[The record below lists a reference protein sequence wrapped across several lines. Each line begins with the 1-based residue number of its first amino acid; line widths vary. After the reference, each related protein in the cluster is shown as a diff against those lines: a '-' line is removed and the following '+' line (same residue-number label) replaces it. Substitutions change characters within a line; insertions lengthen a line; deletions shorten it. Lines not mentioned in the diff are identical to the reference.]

1 MEASLIGKALDFGS
15 KECGFESPVSKIM
28 PYDPIAFLVNHINFS
43 IITRRR
49 WTLLKCNKKML
60 RLLQLLRRIGIINSF
75 ILIRSW
81 KFPFI
86 IKLSPLFYKSST
98 FFNNIRLMST
108 PSKRFNVKLKTLKI
122 MDISIGKSLIILE
135 TSRGFMTHK
144 EALRL
149 GISGKLLLFL
159 S

>member
-1 MEASLIGKALDFGS
+1 
-15 KECGFESPVSKIM
+15 
-28 PYDPIAFLVNHINFS
+28 
-43 IITRRR
+43 
-49 WTLLKCNKKML
+49 
-60 RLLQLLRRIGIINSF
+60 
-75 ILIRSW
+75 
-81 KFPFI
+81 
-86 IKLSPLFYKSST
+86 
-98 FFNNIRLMST
+98 MST

-135 TSRGFMTHK
+135 TSRGFITHK

>member
-1 MEASLIGKALDFGS
+1 METSLIGKALDFGS
-15 KECGFESPVSKIM
+15 KECGFESLVSKIM

-60 RLLQLLRRIGIINSF
+60 CLLQLLRRIGIINSF
-75 ILIRSW
+75 ILIRFW
-81 KFPFI
+81 KFPLI
-86 IKLSPLFYKSST
+86 IKLSPLFYKNST